1 MEDARRPE
9 RDRGREREKDPVA
22 IDRRGELTTANEE
35 RAERRVRD
43 DGDGQDEGDPETPAH
58 VRFHRCRHPRIG
70 HVVAHRLVAAVRLGL
85 SRGVMHRLVRAD
97 FRLGQ
102 GDRIAEVALSNLLPQ
117 RCRIGRPGVHGD
129 PRELA
134 GQIDRC
140 VDNMRELADRA
151 RQVVLAARAK
161 HVVERDLEHVYI
173 GPRFGR
179 CVNRLTRHVSPSRA

>member
-22 IDRRGELTTANEE
+22 IDGRGELTTAEQE
-35 RAERRVRD
+35 RAERRIRD
-43 DGDGQDEGDPETPAH
+43 DGDGEDERDPETPAH
-58 VRFHRCRHPRIG
+58 VRFHGCRHPRIG
-70 HVVAHRLVAAVRLGL
+70 HVVAHRLMAAVRLSL
-85 SRGVMHRLVRAD
+85 ARGVMHRLVRAD

-102 GDRIAEVALSNLLPQ
+102 WDRIAEVALFNLLPQ
-117 RCRIGRPGVHGD
+117 RRRVGRPDVHGH

-134 GQIDRC
+134 GQIDPC

-161 HVVERDLEHVYI
+161 NNVERNLEHV
-173 GPRFGR
+173 
-179 CVNRLTRHVSPSRA
+179 